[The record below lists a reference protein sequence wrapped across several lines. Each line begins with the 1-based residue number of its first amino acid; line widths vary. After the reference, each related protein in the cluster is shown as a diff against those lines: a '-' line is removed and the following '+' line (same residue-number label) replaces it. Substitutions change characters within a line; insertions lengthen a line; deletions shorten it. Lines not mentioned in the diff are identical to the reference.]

1 MTVLLTWFSTSV
13 NSCLM
18 SLQSSSKLYDIH
30 LVNYGPTDIK
40 IDDKAVNALGRGK
53 SKWIYP
59 PQLHP

>member
-1 MTVLLTWFSTSV
+1 
-13 NSCLM
+13 M

-53 SKWIYP
+53 SK
-59 PQLHP
+59 